1 MEAVKQK
8 SRLSGLRQSF
18 ILYVLTTFL
27 LVAVLSAFVI
37 WSCLSLQNYLLP
49 DSDQVYLTVQSD
61 YPDGSSTSTTVL
73 MSLNDALQEIPRN
86 VPTEYNSED
95 PSAGEPDVRYSV
107 TSIENSF
114 SALSPRRKLV
124 YRCSQIGR
132 TALPVIFSL
141 AGILLCGLTFYRR
154 KLKTPIS
161 LLASASREIA
171 GQKPKVFGEGNF
183 SGWKEFEEGGVF

>member
-73 MSLNDALQEIPRN
+73 MSLNDALQEIPGMSPPNTIRKIPLQEN
-86 VPTEYNSED
+86 RM
-95 PSAGEPDVRYSV
+95 SA
-107 TSIENSF
+107 I
-114 SALSPRRKLV
+114 LSP
-124 YRCSQIGR
+124 
-132 TALPVIFSL
+132 P
-141 AGILLCGLTFYRR
+141 
-154 KLKTPIS
+154 LKTVFPPS
-161 LLASASREIA
+161 LHA
-171 GQKPKVFGEGNF
+171 GNSSTAAVR
-183 SGWKEFEEGGVF
+183 SG